1 MPQPIRVPH
10 RSDIDGLR
18 AIAVLL
24 VIVHHVAPAILP
36 GGFAGVDVFFVL
48 SGYLMTGIIDRAQ
61 CDGSFELVAFMWRRA
76 RRIVPPLVVV
86 LAATLLAGACIL
98 TAPEFTALGRHVV
111 AGSLSLSNVLL
122 LTESGYFDTAA
133 ALKPLLHLWSLGVE
147 EQFYLLWPLLL
158 AAMPSRLNGRLLC
171 VLLVTALSLM
181 VSENLAYT
189 GSSQGFYLL
198 HSRAWEFGI
207 GGALALVA
215 PIDAQLQARF
225 PAHADRLRDLLGVT
239 GVLAI
244 VATAFV
250 AGGTT
255 AWPGLAALPI
265 ALGTAAVIAAGPQAS
280 LNRHLLS
287 SLPARWIGERSYALY
302 LWHWPP
308 LAFLHILAA
317 ERSLAPAVVIAWSLA
332 LMVPAVLLAHLSL
345 RYVEAPLRRRSLT
358 LEHGADI
365 RMQHLRPYA
374 GALATMVIAGVLV
387 IGVRGMPV
395 RYGAA
400 GIDVS
405 RALLAASPDSI
416 AAYDRESRHCTLADH
431 GFATWCRRVGGRGA
445 GVAVF
450 GDSHAE
456 VIFAGLHALRATQPM
471 LLSGRK
477 GCAPILQYEPLD
489 DAMAETCR
497 KSALLAHATI
507 MADSGVGTVIIASR
521 GPAYLSG
528 VGYGTDTL
536 HRVVPVAIGDT
547 LAMQAAF
554 EEGLVRSIEGFR
566 GAGKRVLLVLGVPE
580 IGFQPDECLVG
591 RPFGLRQVRQPC
603 GVPRAAFDRRNA
615 GYRALVSRIAAR
627 APKVEVIDPT
637 DVFCDAALCRAT
649 DGATVLYSDGNHLTL
664 AGSRLVASRLLPLL
678 RERKVPS
685 ALASLP

>member
-1 MPQPIRVPH
+1 MPQPSRVPH

-18 AIAVLL
+18 ALAVLL
-24 VIVHHVAPAILP
+24 VIVHHVSPVSLP

-61 CDGSFELVAFMWRRA
+61 CNGSFELVAFMWRRA

-98 TAPEFTALGRHVV
+98 TAPEFTALGRHVM

-147 EQFYLLWPLLL
+147 EQFYLIWPLLL

-171 VLLVTALSLM
+171 VLLVSAVSLL

-189 GSSQGFYLL
+189 GSAQGFYLL

-207 GGALALVA
+207 GGALALMLPV
-215 PIDAQLQARF
+215 DAQLQSRF
-225 PAHADRLRDLLGVT
+225 PAHARHVRDLLGAA
-239 GVLAI
+239 GLLAI
-244 VATAFV
+244 IATACV
-250 AGGTT
+250 AGGST

-265 ALGTAAVIAAGPQAS
+265 ALGTAAVIAAGPES
-280 LNRHLLS
+280 FLNRRVLS
-287 SLPARWIGERSYALY
+287 SVPARWVGERSYALY

-317 ERSLAPAVVIAWSLA
+317 ERGMAPAVVTMWSVV
-332 LMVPAVLLAHLSL
+332 LMVLAVLLAHLSL
-345 RYVEAPLRRRSLT
+345 RFLEAPLRRQSQAVER
-358 LEHGADI
+358 GAEI
-365 RMQHLRPYA
+365 RMQHLRPYF
-374 GALATMVIAGVLV
+374 GALATMAVAGVLV

-445 GVAVF
+445 SVAVF

-456 VIFAGLHALRATQPM
+456 VVFAGLHAVRSTQPM

-489 DAMAETCR
+489 DASAETCR

-507 MADSGVGTVIIASR
+507 LSDSGVGTVIIASR

-536 HRVVPVAIGDT
+536 HRVVPVALGDT

-554 EEGLVRSIEGFR
+554 EEGLVRSIEGFT

-603 GVPRAAFDRRNA
+603 GVPRATFDRRNA
-615 GYRALVSRIAAR
+615 GYRAVVSRIVQR
-627 APKVEVIDPT
+627 TPTVEVIDPT
-637 DVFCDAALCRAT
+637 DLFCDAALCRAT
-649 DGATVLYSDGNHLTL
+649 NGATVLYSDGNHLTL
-664 AGSRLVASRLLPLL
+664 AGSRLVAARILPALSHAPL
-678 RERKVPS
+678 RHD
-685 ALASLP
+685 LANAR